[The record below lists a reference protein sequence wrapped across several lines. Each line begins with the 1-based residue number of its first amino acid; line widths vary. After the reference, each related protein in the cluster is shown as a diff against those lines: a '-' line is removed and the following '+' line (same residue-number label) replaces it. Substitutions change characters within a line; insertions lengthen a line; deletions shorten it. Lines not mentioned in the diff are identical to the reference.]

1 MKNLNNLKHKELYAW
16 YENQEWDKPKW
27 SVFSGRVLR
36 YNIPKE
42 EAIQNKSFLSEWKL
56 RMYWSIIDDKWRVCT
71 KCWEYKE
78 RDKFAKSVSWVNKHT
93 CNCKECRNKMKA
105 DYRKRT
111 QYAKDHEYKIKK
123 RKLNQW
129 DQIYF
134 QDDIREVISY
144 RVKKW
149 YLVKSLLNW
158 TEREI
163 STSDN
168 HYKPNNKCV
177 RYKKLIKCLD
187 VETKEQIRMKE
198 SVKEEM
204 SVNENLWDR

>member
-1 MKNLNNLKHKELYAW
+1 
-16 YENQEWDKPKW
+16 
-27 SVFSGRVLR
+27 
-36 YNIPKE
+36 
-42 EAIQNKSFLSEWKL
+42 
-56 RMYWSIIDDKWRVCT
+56 
-71 KCWEYKE
+71 
-78 RDKFAKSVSWVNKHT
+78 
-93 CNCKECRNKMKA
+93 MKA
-105 DYRKRT
+105 EYRKRT

-177 RYKKLIKCLD
+177 RFRKLNNVL
-187 VETKEQIRMKE
+187 EL
-198 SVKEEM
+198 KEEI
-204 SVNENLWDR
+204 LDY